1 MMQAGT
7 YYVGDLCYVTTNEE
21 WLEICELTIVNNECL
36 EGEFTLKDGRRFA
49 MYGTKYGDGT
59 YQDSERLY
67 EFSVDSGTIGCI
79 LDSDIDHE
87 KVREK
92 YKDQDGNYNYNPEKF
107 GAIITFMLD
116 FVTGGGRDDENWEGC
131 IQFGRVLIETSP
143 EWNDDYEE
151 EYED

>member
-1 MMQAGT
+1 
-7 YYVGDLCYVTTNEE
+7 
-21 WLEICELTIVNNECL
+21 
-36 EGEFTLKDGRRFA
+36 
-49 MYGTKYGDGT
+49 MYGTKFGDGT

-79 LDSDIDHE
+79 LASDIDHE

-92 YKDQDGNYNYNPEKF
+92 YKDRDGNYNYNPEEF
-107 GAIITFMLD
+107 GAIVTFMLD

-131 IQFGRVLIETSP
+131 IQFGRVLIETNP
-143 EWNDDYEE
+143 EWNEDYEE